1 MNKTNIT
8 ALISALTLAFTAC
21 EMGPQFHVEGI
32 ISEAADS
39 MLYLEAMTLDGIQRI
54 DSTRM
59 KSDGRFSFSAAAPSN
74 PEFYALRIGSRRIN
88 FSIDST
94 ETVSFTA
101 SLPTMAIEYTVEG
114 SYNSQKI
121 KEIALLQMRLQSQI
135 IALERNKS
143 MYPGDVVDSINA
155 LITAYKE
162 RMKADYIYN
171 EPMQAYAYYA
181 VCQSVS
187 DLDNIYQLFNPL
199 TNRDDVKCYA
209 AIATAWD
216 GLYPDADRTKQI
228 CNMAIRGMSNT
239 QPATERV
246 VTIADSLITETTIID
261 VSLPDING
269 NIHNLSSLKGKVV
282 MLDFTLYGAE
292 RSAERTRLM
301 RDLYDKY
308 KDKGFEIYQ
317 VSLDDDTHFWKFSCE
332 NLPWICVHETN
343 GDAVRDYRVD
353 VLPAFFLIDRSNSL
367 VMRNT
372 MITTSLE
379 DEILKLL

>member
-21 EMGPQFHVEGI
+21 ERGPQFHVEGT
-32 ISEAADS
+32 ISDAADS

-59 KSDGRFSFSAAAPSN
+59 KADGRFSFSAAAPSN

-101 SLPTMAIEYTVEG
+101 ALPTMATEYTVEG

-121 KEIALLQMRLQSQI
+121 KEIALQQMRLQSQI

-246 VTIADSLITETTIID
+246 VTLADSLISETTIID

-269 NIHNLSSLKGKVV
+269 NTHSLSSLKGKVV

-353 VLPAFFLIDRSNSL
+353 ALPAFFLIDRSNSL

>member
-21 EMGPQFHVEGI
+21 ERGPQFHVEGT
-32 ISEAADS
+32 ISDAADS

-59 KSDGRFSFSAAAPSN
+59 KADGRFSFSAAAPAN

-101 SLPTMAIEYTVEG
+101 SLPTMATEYTVEG

-121 KEIALLQMRLQSQI
+121 KEIAQQQMRLQSQI

-209 AIATAWD
+209 AVATAWD

-246 VTIADSLITETTIID
+246 VTLADSLISETTIID

-269 NIHNLSSLKGKVV
+269 NIHSLSSLKGKVV

-353 VLPAFFLIDRSNSL
+353 ALPAFFLIDRSNSL